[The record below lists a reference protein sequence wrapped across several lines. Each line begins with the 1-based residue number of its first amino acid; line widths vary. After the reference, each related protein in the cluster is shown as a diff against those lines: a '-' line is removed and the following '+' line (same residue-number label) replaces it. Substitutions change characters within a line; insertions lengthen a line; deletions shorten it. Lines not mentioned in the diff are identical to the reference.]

1 MLICVFFSTVTGFGQ
16 DNFISGVVADID
28 GQPIAFA
35 NVILMKAQDS
45 SLVRGI
51 STNEKGFFLLDKI
64 SSDSYMLKFSFIGFT
79 DIYKAVLVNKPIQ
92 LEPIVLEES
101 SQELDEINILVK
113 RPTLRKEADRLVF
126 NVENTALIEGN
137 MLQVLKSTPG
147 ILVFDNSIQVKN
159 STPTIYIN
167 DRKVNL
173 SSTELAQL
181 LEGSTANNVKSIEV
195 ITNPSAKYDA
205 ESGSVINIV
214 MSKNLITGY
223 SGNVFT
229 NYTQG
234 VYPRYEAGMSN
245 FFKDKKIDFFANYTY
260 SDSKTNRFEKKEI
273 NYLDANNA
281 IDQSFNSVTNRTTWS
296 KTHNLNFNFDY
307 AIDDS
312 NSLSVSS
319 NALWMPY
326 FKYDIK
332 DHTDVYDNNQDLDFY
347 YNANNL
353 SNDDKYNVGFD
364 IDYIHKFKKEG
375 EKFTFNAHFTIYN
388 YLRDQNV
395 LSNYYKNDD
404 TYLATTA
411 FRTDNNQDTEILTA
425 KVDYVLP
432 IDESSALETGAK
444 ISTIKTNSDITR
456 FNRVNDQETID
467 LNNSDAFNYN
477 EDILAAYINYS
488 KDWEKLSLTVG
499 LRAEQTKV
507 DGQSY
512 ANEET
517 NRQDYLEWFPTANLY
532 YTFSDNFGLYTNY
545 KRSIGRPDYQSLN
558 PFQFFLNDYTVVTG
572 NPNLQPVFVNHTTIG
587 TSFYKNIFTIEAYYK
602 KSDNNIFEL
611 PRQDNTNNI
620 LTYTPVN
627 INKTREYGFD
637 FLVFFN
643 MTERWSVYFVTSF
656 YNTKDEDVFDGL
668 PVSRSQWSNYT
679 QTNHNFTLLKDRSLS
694 ANLNVVYA
702 GKNTQSFTQSEALLF
717 SELSVSK
724 SILKKKG
731 TLSLAVSDLFNAQ
744 DFNTKIRYLNQNN
757 TSYVDLDTRYIK
769 LGFRYKF
776 GNTNL
781 ETNQRLKSQQET
793 ERLEKSGN

>member
-1 MLICVFFSTVTGFGQ
+1 MIGFGQ
-16 DNFISGVVADID
+16 DNSISGVVADIH

-64 SSDSYMLKFSFIGFT
+64 SDDNYMLKFSFIGFT
-79 DIYKAVLVNKPIQ
+79 DIYKTVLVNQPIQ

-101 SQELDEINILVK
+101 SQELDEVNILVK

-147 ILVFDNSIQVKN
+147 ILVFNNSIQVKN

-173 SSTELAQL
+173 SSAELAQL

-195 ITNPSAKYDA
+195 ITNPSSKYDA
-205 ESGSVINIV
+205 ESGSVIKIV

-223 SGNVFT
+223 SGNVFS

-245 FFKDKKIDFFANYTY
+245 FFKDKKIDFFANYMY

-273 NYLDANNA
+273 NYVDANNA
-281 IDQSFNSVTNRTTWS
+281 IDQSFNSITNRTTWS

-307 AIDDS
+307 AIDDN
-312 NSLSVSS
+312 NSLSLSS

-332 DHTDVYDNNQDLDFY
+332 DHTDVFDANQDLDFY

-364 IDYIHKFKKEG
+364 IDYIHKLKKAG
-375 EKFTFNAHFTIYN
+375 EKFTFNAHYTTYN
-388 YLRDQNV
+388 YMRDQNV
-395 LSNYYKNDD
+395 LSNYYENDN
-404 TYLATTA
+404 TYLETTA

-432 IDESSALETGAK
+432 IDDSSALETGAK
-444 ISTIKTNSDITR
+444 ISNIKTNSYIAR

-477 EDILAAYINYS
+477 EDILGAYINYS
-488 KDWEKLSLTVG
+488 KDWKKLSLTVG
-499 LRAEQTKV
+499 LRAEQTMV
-507 DGQSY
+507 DGQSD
-512 ANEET
+512 T
-517 NRQDYLEWFPTANLY
+517 NNKTNSQDYLEWFPTANLY
-532 YTFSDNFGLYTNY
+532 YTFSDNFALYTNH

-558 PFQFFLNDYTVVTG
+558 PFQFFLNDYTIVTG
-572 NPNLQPVFVNHTTIG
+572 NPNLQPVFVDHTTIG

-602 KSDNNIFEL
+602 KSNNSIFEL

-637 FLVFFN
+637 FLVYFN

-679 QTNHNFTLLKDRSLS
+679 QTNHNVTLLKDRSLS
-694 ANLNVVYA
+694 ANLNMVYA
-702 GKNTQSFTQSEALLF
+702 GKNTQSFTQSDALLF
-717 SELSVSK
+717 SELSISK
-724 SILKKKG
+724 RILKKKG
-731 TLSLAVSDLFNAQ
+731 ILSLAVADLFNAQ
-744 DFNTKIRYLNQNN
+744 DFNTQTRYLNQNN
-757 TSYVDLDTRYIK
+757 SSYIDLDTRYIK

-781 ETNQRLKSQQET
+781 ETNQRSKSQQET
-793 ERLEKSGN
+793 ERLEKSDN